1 MASIANVALTDTF
14 DTWRIRTNEVINKID
29 QFDTSPVFIVS
40 KSNTVIQVEGR
51 GTLGNTVNITSN
63 ALPTTGGTMTGDF
76 VIGSTTIRAN
86 GMVIVGAFANTII
99 HVNGD
104 INSLGL

>member
-29 QFDTSPVFIVS
+29 QFETEPVYIVS
-40 KSNTVIQVEGR
+40 KSNNVIQIQGV

-63 ALPTTGGTMTGDF
+63 AFAVTGGTITGN
-76 VIGSTTIRAN
+76 TTFSAN
-86 GMVIVGAFANTII
+86 VMITGGVLN
-99 HVNGD
+99 
-104 INSLGL
+104 LL